1 MERIV
6 SLLFDQLAETNMRI
20 ERLTSEIEESYDQ
33 NETNQRLATT
43 PGVACCRRQ
52 SSPMTAQD
60 VQNLGKRFRRL
71 IRKKPKV
78 VAIAFAVACQQ

>member
-1 MERIV
+1 MARIV

-20 ERLTSEIEESYDQ
+20 ERLTSYDQ

-52 SSPMTAQD
+52 SSPMTAPD
-60 VQNLGKRFRRL
+60 VQNLGKRYFRRL